1 MDFLNLGSDLFPH
14 EHEHFHR
21 RCAATLKF
29 SESSSSETLQKISNS
44 FRCLSW
50 ADMGQ
55 IIVIASELS
64 ELSCSYR
71 LSEFP
76 TKMISSRGMVLM

>member
-1 MDFLNLGSDLFPH
+1 MMGSWKINLFNL
-14 EHEHFHR
+14 
-21 RCAATLKF
+21 ALLAIL
-29 SESSSSETLQKISNS
+29 LSNMLR
-44 FRCLSW
+44 FY
-50 ADMGQ
+50 
-55 IIVIASELS
+55 LS